1 MVDQGYARG
10 IRFSPLSS
18 INILG
23 DYRYSISPSSWQ
35 NSEMKRQDRDL
46 REFAATKRQL
56 CDLAERLDCDEGAG
70 NIH

>member
-1 MVDQGYARG
+1 MAGQGYLRG
-10 IRFSPLSS
+10 IRFSPLTS

-35 NSEMKRQDRDL
+35 NSAMKRRDRDL

-56 CDLAERLDCDEGAG
+56 CDLAERLDCDEGPG
-70 NIH
+70 NIY